1 MKVTWVIAT
10 LFTIVLCGALS
21 GPVVCKDLVS
31 CNQSHQKDQDLRLYS
46 ALIAAALVAVLLQ
59 EAAAVA
65 LTHNTARKA
74 IHLIPNIKESL
85 LPSLLLCVTF
95 VVLLV
100 ENLPMVIGD
109 VPWFAHA
116 ANLNRSDLHEQP
128 VYTIFYAEWVVN
140 VPILLVMAGSIS
152 LGRSAV
158 EVGEP
163 LLITNIYI
171 VLAWVA
177 HFIPNVPL
185 RYTVVS
191 VTWKWFVNFFVS
203 PPGFKWCSVFDMFDF
218 WISVSHASFAWFC
231 QNEVR
236 TLFNWDVFWEYPGT
250 LNNYIFFH
258 GFLLKEHISQVKLWN
273 FDPVEKSAFEKCVV
287 RVSGLRKILVLW
299 KPLPFPHWRS
309 RCLSWCISELLGL
322 CACGWCAG
330 EGGTPS
336 AAWFPRGIFFKW
348 RTITTWEIS
357 VDLKKFPGIY
367 EGCNWRFMIVY
378 HMMISMWFKTICIF
392 LLWLNLVIFHPKVI
406 RFCFKFCWGHILG
419 RPLLSFVLIIVFG
432 IYGLVYLGR
441 LHGLVSYRNERIFYT
456 TMNFTTKLFASMTL
470 AGIRSSEFQEVLL
483 TMLANTQTSF
493 KRAVN
498 YEDHTPL
505 LSDWRSH
512 RLEVRLCHFERKFQ
526 EFQGNITC
534 MSV

>member
-1 MKVTWVIAT
+1 MQKTQSPLLVDWWLAVAQVFIEQQDNSAMRNGVPVVPAPPPELPPVEPIGSPGDVEGGRGQIGQNGSSKDQKDHNTRSAKSLRLGGLELSSEDEADDNCHNLIRKLCAMKVTWVIAT

-31 CNQSHQKDQDLRLYS
+31 CNQSHHKDQDLRLYS

-85 LPSLLLCVTF
+85 LPSVLLCVTF
-95 VVLLV
+95 VVLLF
-100 ENLPMVIGD
+100 ENLAMVIGD

-191 VTWKWFVNFFVS
+191 VTWNWFVNFFVS
-203 PPGFKWCSVFDMFDF
+203 PPGFKWCSVFDMLDF
-218 WISVSHASFAWFC
+218 WISVSHASFALFC
-231 QNEVR
+231 QNALR

-250 LNNYIFFH
+250 LNNYTYFFMD
-258 GFLLKEHISQVKLWN
+258 VCWN
-273 FDPVEKSAFEKCVV
+273 NT
-287 RVSGLRKILVLW
+287 
-299 KPLPFPHWRS
+299 LP
-309 RCLSWCISELLGL
+309 
-322 CACGWCAG
+322 
-330 EGGTPS
+330 
-336 AAWFPRGIFFKW
+336 
-348 RTITTWEIS
+348 
-357 VDLKKFPGIY
+357 
-367 EGCNWRFMIVY
+367 
-378 HMMISMWFKTICIF
+378 
-392 LLWLNLVIFHPKVI
+392 
-406 RFCFKFCWGHILG
+406 
-419 RPLLSFVLIIVFG
+419 
-432 IYGLVYLGR
+432 
-441 LHGLVSYRNERIFYT
+441 
-456 TMNFTTKLFASMTL
+456 
-470 AGIRSSEFQEVLL
+470 Q
-483 TMLANTQTSF
+483 
-493 KRAVN
+493 
-498 YEDHTPL
+498 
-505 LSDWRSH
+505 
-512 RLEVRLCHFERKFQ
+512 
-526 EFQGNITC
+526 
-534 MSV
+534 

>member
-1 MKVTWVIAT
+1 MRNGVPVVPAPPPELPPVEPIGSPGDVEAGRGQIGKNGSSSKDQKDHNTRSAKSLRLGGLELSSEDEADDNCHNLIRKLCAMKVTWVIAT

-31 CNQSHQKDQDLRLYS
+31 CNQYHQKDQDLRLYS

-85 LPSLLLCVTF
+85 LPSFLLCITF

-191 VTWKWFVNFFVS
+191 VTWK
-203 PPGFKWCSVFDMFDF
+203 
-218 WISVSHASFAWFC
+218 
-231 QNEVR
+231 
-236 TLFNWDVFWEYPGT
+236 
-250 LNNYIFFH
+250 
-258 GFLLKEHISQVKLWN
+258 
-273 FDPVEKSAFEKCVV
+273 
-287 RVSGLRKILVLW
+287 
-299 KPLPFPHWRS
+299 
-309 RCLSWCISELLGL
+309 
-322 CACGWCAG
+322 
-330 EGGTPS
+330 
-336 AAWFPRGIFFKW
+336 
-348 RTITTWEIS
+348 
-357 VDLKKFPGIY
+357 
-367 EGCNWRFMIVY
+367 
-378 HMMISMWFKTICIF
+378 
-392 LLWLNLVIFHPKVI
+392 
-406 RFCFKFCWGHILG
+406 
-419 RPLLSFVLIIVFG
+419 
-432 IYGLVYLGR
+432 
-441 LHGLVSYRNERIFYT
+441 
-456 TMNFTTKLFASMTL
+456 
-470 AGIRSSEFQEVLL
+470 
-483 TMLANTQTSF
+483 
-493 KRAVN
+493 
-498 YEDHTPL
+498 
-505 LSDWRSH
+505 
-512 RLEVRLCHFERKFQ
+512 
-526 EFQGNITC
+526 
-534 MSV
+534 